1 MFHFF
6 SVAFIFLILISI
18 LTFISSICYYIDN
31 NLTRE
36 RWGNIVMAE
45 FIIFKILDLQIL
57 SYFDFF
63 NDSDIFNTT
72 LIITFEKL
80 VWMIIET
87 ILDAFVENK
96 KSLVLVQIIVT
107 SITTF
112 LIVMR
117 GISLLFL
124 CCYCEDSE
132 KKN

>member
-1 MFHFF
+1 
-6 SVAFIFLILISI
+6 
-18 LTFISSICYYIDN
+18 
-31 NLTRE
+31 
-36 RWGNIVMAE
+36 MAE

-57 SYFDFF
+57 SFFDFF

-87 ILDAFVENK
+87 ILDAYVENE

-112 LIVMR
+112 FIVIN
-117 GISLLFL
+117 GICLLLSL
-124 CCYCEDSE
+124 CCCCEDSE